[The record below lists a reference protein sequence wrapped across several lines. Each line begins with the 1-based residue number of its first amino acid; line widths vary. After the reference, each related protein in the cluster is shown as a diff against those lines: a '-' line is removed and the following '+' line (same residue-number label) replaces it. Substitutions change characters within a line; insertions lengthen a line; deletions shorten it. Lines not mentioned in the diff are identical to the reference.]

1 MTTQPT
7 PQTRHT
13 PAFNRKQFPDNDSH
27 DGRSSMANQ
36 ESTID
41 VILASDGMQAAAGDG
56 PDQLGGEVLLW

>member
-1 MTTQPT
+1 
-7 PQTRHT
+7 
-13 PAFNRKQFPDNDSH
+13 
-27 DGRSSMANQ
+27 MANQ